1 MNLRDEYVVLPE
13 VFFIGS
19 LLEKL
24 VLMNEESVSRTINRL
39 CHEIIENNSNCKDVV
54 LIGIHNRGVPISH
67 RIQNKIKD
75 LIGIDLQRG
84 SLDITFHRDDY
95 RERLVV
101 PELMGTDINFSLDGK
116 IVVLVD
122 DVLYSGRTVRAA
134 LDELNSFGRASK
146 VQLAVLVDRGHR
158 ELPIKPDY
166 VGKNV
171 PTHEGEHVDVTLKET
186 DENDSVFLIRN
197 RD

>member
-1 MNLRDEYVVLPE
+1 
-13 VFFIGS
+13 
-19 LLEKL
+19 
-24 VLMNEESVSRTINRL
+24 MNEESVSRTINRL

-54 LIGIHNRGVPISH
+54 LIGIHNRGVPISQ

-171 PTHEGEHVDVTLKET
+171 PTNEGEHVDVTLRET